1 MTSDGGPMRGGELAA
16 SQYDAMGTTYR
27 AASDE
32 GPFNAYHER
41 PGTIALI
48 GDVTGQ
54 RVLEAGCG
62 PGALTTWLVDSGA
75 RVTAIDVSPEMVR
88 LATDRLGDR
97 ARILNADLAEPLDF
111 AADASADLVV
121 ASLVMHYLADWTGPL
136 GEFYRVL
143 RPDGAVVFST
153 HHPAM
158 DWQQH
163 SRDDYFKVMQV
174 TETWHQGSQPYEVTF
189 WRRPLTA
196 ITAAISS
203 AGFLIDRLV
212 EPAPLPSL
220 QRHDPKAYDKLRTR
234 PGFLFFRLVKRSAG
248 HPSGRCG
255 RPHVR

>member
-1 MTSDGGPMRGGELAA
+1 MGTRSERRMTIDGEPMRDGELAA
-16 SQYDAMGTTYR
+16 SQYDAMGTAYR
-27 AASDE
+27 AANDE
-32 GPFNAYHER
+32 GPFNACYER

-54 RVLEAGCG
+54 QVLEAGCG

-121 ASLVMHYLADWTGPL
+121 
-136 GEFYRVL
+136 
-143 RPDGAVVFST
+143 
-153 HHPAM
+153 
-158 DWQQH
+158 
-163 SRDDYFKVMQV
+163 V
-174 TETWHQGSQPYEVTF
+174 TETWHKGGQPYEVTF
-189 WRRPLTA
+189 WRRRLTA

-220 QRHDPKAYDKLRTR
+220 RQHAPEAYDKLRTR
-234 PGFLFFRLVKRSAG
+234 PGFLFCRLVKRSAG
-248 HPSGRCG
+248 RS
-255 RPHVR
+255 

>member
-1 MTSDGGPMRGGELAA
+1 MTIDREPMRDGKLAA

-27 AASDE
+27 AANDE
-32 GPFNAYHER
+32 GPFNAYYER

-48 GDVTGQ
+48 GDVNGQ

-62 PGALTTWLVDSGA
+62 PGALTAWLADNGA
-75 RVTAIDVSPEMVR
+75 SVTAMDVSPEMVR
-88 LATDRLGDR
+88 LATERLGHR
-97 ARILNADLAEPLDF
+97 ARILNADLAEPLGF
-111 AADASADLVV
+111 APDASADLVV

-136 GEFYRVL
+136 AEFYRVL
-143 RPDGAVVFST
+143 EPDGAVVFST

-163 SRDDYFKVMQV
+163 SRDDYFKVLQV
-174 TETWHQGSQPYEVTF
+174 TETWDKDGQPYEVTF

-196 ITAAISS
+196 ITAAISN

-220 QRHDPKAYDKLRTR
+220 QQHDPRAYDKIRTR
-234 PGFLFFRLVKRSAG
+234 PNFLFFRLVKRSAG
-248 HPSGRCG
+248 RA
-255 RPHVR
+255 